1 MNGIEGRTLQE
12 LGRWKTPSMVM
23 RYAHLSE
30 SHKKRA
36 IDTLSSMFKKKSGQ
50 AQKARAVRVI

>member
-12 LGRWKTPSMVM
+12 LGRWKTPTMVM

-30 SHKKRA
+30 KHKKSAVDKLAGLFVEKGAGRE
-36 IDTLSSMFKKKSGQ
+36 
-50 AQKARAVRVI
+50 VRVIRG